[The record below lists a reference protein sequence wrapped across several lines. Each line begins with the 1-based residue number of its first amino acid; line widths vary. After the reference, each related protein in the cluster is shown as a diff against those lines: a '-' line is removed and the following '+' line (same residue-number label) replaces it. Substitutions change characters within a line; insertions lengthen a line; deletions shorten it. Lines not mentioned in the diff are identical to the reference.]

1 MEPQFPHLS
10 YDLLEGPMEKPS
22 ALLYSGSG
30 VLAWEINTYSTNQQ
44 CTYVTRRDLTK
55 VTPQGAPEGKRVLA
69 YQIPSCLALAPRVM
83 GENDCWLPSPEDL
96 ELGKLLS
103 LALQVSLLH

>member
-30 VLAWEINTYSTNQQ
+30 VLAREINTYSTNQQ
-44 CTYVTRRDLTK
+44 RFYVTRRELTK

-69 YQIPSCLALAPRVM
+69 YQIPSFGLGTKGHGREWLLAPQPI
-83 GENDCWLPSPEDL
+83 GP
-96 ELGKLLS
+96 
-103 LALQVSLLH
+103 